1 MGENM
6 LFAIDVGNSNMVM
19 GLYDGKEVLNKWRM
33 TTDHEKTSD
42 EFGLFFMACF
52 SNANIEIAQI
62 EAVIIASVVPPIMY
76 SLEHAIRKYI
86 NKNPIIVGADT
97 KTGLRLL
104 NENPHEVGADR
115 IVNAVAACEIYG
127 GAMILVDFGTA
138 TTFDA
143 ISPKHEYLG
152 GVICPGVKISAD
164 ALFTKAS
171 KLPRVE
177 LQKPDSVIGRNTVKS
192 MQSGLLF
199 GYVGQVEY
207 IVRHMKKEMGY
218 DPIKVIAT
226 GGLARMFAAETDA
239 IDTIDSTLTLEGLR
253 IIYERNLHIN

>member
-1 MGENM
+1 M
-6 LFAIDVGNSNMVM
+6 LFVIDVGNTNMVM
-19 GLYDGKEVLNKWRM
+19 GLYDGKVVLNKWRM
-33 TTDHEKTSD
+33 TTDHDKTSD

-52 SNANIEIAQI
+52 ANANISVDQV

-76 SLEHAIRKYI
+76 SLEHAIRNYI
-86 NKNPIIVGADT
+86 KKNPMIVGTDI
-97 KTGLRLL
+97 KTGLTLL
-104 NENPHEVGADR
+104 NENPKEVGADR

-143 ISPKHEYLG
+143 ISPNNEYLG

-164 ALFTKAS
+164 ALFNRAS

-177 LQKPDSVIGRNTVKS
+177 LNRPETIIGKNTVKS
-192 MQSGLLF
+192 IQSGLLF

-207 IVRHMKKEMGY
+207 LVKKMKKEMGY
-218 DPIKVIAT
+218 DNIKVIAT
-226 GGLARMFAAETDA
+226 GGLARMFASETDS
-239 IDTIDSTLTLEGLR
+239 IDSIDGTLTLEGLR
-253 IIYERNLHIN
+253 IIYEMNA

>member
-1 MGENM
+1 M

-33 TTDHEKTSD
+33 TTDYEKTSD
-42 EFGLFFMACF
+42 EFGLFFMSCF
-52 SNANIEIAQI
+52 ANADIKIDQI
-62 EAVIIASVVPPIMY
+62 QDVIIASVVPPIMY

-86 NKNPIIVGADT
+86 QKNPIIVGAET
-97 KTGLRLL
+97 KTGLKLL
-104 NENPHEVGADR
+104 NENPKEVGADR

-143 ISPKHEYLG
+143 ISPNREYLG

-177 LQKPDSVIGRNTVKS
+177 IVKPDAVIGRNTVKS

-207 IVRHMKKEMGY
+207 IVKKMKKEMGY
-218 DPIKVIAT
+218 DNIKVVAT
-226 GGLARMFAAETDA
+226 GGLARMFASETDA
-239 IDTIDSTLTLEGLR
+239 IDCIDSTLTLEGLR
-253 IIYERNLHIN
+253 IIYEKI